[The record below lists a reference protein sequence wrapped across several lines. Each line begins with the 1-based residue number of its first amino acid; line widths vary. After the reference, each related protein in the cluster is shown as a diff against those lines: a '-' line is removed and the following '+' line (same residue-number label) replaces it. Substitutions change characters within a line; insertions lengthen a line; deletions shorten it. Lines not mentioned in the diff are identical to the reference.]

1 VSDGLGASEVGHR
14 RGATAFLFIVPHS
27 QVGPAPVETVRE
39 PVVVW
44 HADPG
49 EGIETRY
56 YVLIAA
62 AGVEPPNEWPGKES
76 MNSQLVARFNL
87 DNGEAAWIICQDVPS
102 APGNDV
108 YLRNFKP
115 HLAGDVGTE
124 AQAAAMTPGTVLR
137 GYLLGEAEHALR
149 FWVDLNFAEAEL
161 WADPPSDAPGAE
173 YAPR

>member
-1 VSDGLGASEVGHR
+1 
-14 RGATAFLFIVPHS
+14 
-27 QVGPAPVETVRE
+27 
-39 PVVVW
+39 
-44 HADPG
+44 
-49 EGIETRY
+49 
-56 YVLIAA
+56 
-62 AGVEPPNEWPGKES
+62 

-115 HLAGDVGTE
+115 PLAGDVGTE

-137 GYLLGEAEHALR
+137 GYLLGEAEHGLR
-149 FWVDLNFAEAEL
+149 FWVDLNFAEPEL